1 MAWARRSASL
11 AISRCPPRFRQRHD
25 RDHPLALSRPS
36 RHAVVS
42 WEALARLPG
51 SSLTR
56 VFWTCPAREST
67 AGPCSPRPPS
77 GRSRAAR
84 PEPRRRVPREGP
96 HEALIGRAAV
106 PRGAAGG
113 RTATAA
119 VADHGRPEASR
130 ALSCVAPDWYDPW
143 GQRGPLW
150 RAGPAYGI
158 RASVS
163 MNVYVSYTH
172 ATSPSTTTVAMA

>member
-42 WEALARLPG
+42 WEALARLPR

-56 VFWTCPAREST
+56 VFWTCPARESKV
-67 AGPCSPRPPS
+67 GSCSPRPPS
-77 GRSRAAR
+77 GRSTDVRSEA
-84 PEPRRRVPREGP
+84 PSRVPREGP

-130 ALSCVAPDWYDPW
+130 ALSRVALDWYDPW
-143 GQRGPLW
+143 GQQGPLW
-150 RAGPAYGI
+150 GAGPAYE
-158 RASVS
+158 V
-163 MNVYVSYTH
+163 
-172 ATSPSTTTVAMA
+172 PSTAK

>member
-1 MAWARRSASL
+1 MHTVKPAADGSQTTAWARRSASL
-11 AISRCPPRFRQRHD
+11 AISRCPPRFRQRHN

-56 VFWTCPAREST
+56 VFWTCPARESKV
-67 AGPCSPRPPS
+67 GSCSPRPPS
-77 GRSRAAR
+77 GRSTDVRSEA
-84 PEPRRRVPREGP
+84 PSRVPREGP

-119 VADHGRPEASR
+119 VADHGRPEASH
-130 ALSCVAPDWYDPW
+130 ALSRVAPDWDAPW

-150 RAGPAYGI
+150 GGVSAYGI
-158 RASVS
+158 RASVT
-163 MNVYVSYTH
+163 MNNPV
-172 ATSPSTTTVAMA
+172 